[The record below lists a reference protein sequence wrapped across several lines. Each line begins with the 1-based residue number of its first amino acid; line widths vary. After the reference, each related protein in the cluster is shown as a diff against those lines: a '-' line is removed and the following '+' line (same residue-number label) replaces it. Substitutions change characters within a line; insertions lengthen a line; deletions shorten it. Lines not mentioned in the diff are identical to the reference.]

1 MEQSLGVSTD
11 SSNTSLNLDTS
22 VKDRNSDPSLE
33 TRLKGGVADLQL
45 NEEKRKSAKRKE
57 FIMAELLETERS
69 YVKVNIKDT
78 SSEYLLL
85 IISKSKKTII
95 RSHYYEVTC
104 IKKINTHENLLKGS
118 ISSKTL
124 PLILSFFPS
133 GLGVGLSQVL

>member
-78 SSEYLLL
+78 SSECLLL
-85 IISKSKKTII
+85 IISKSKKQLQEVII
-95 RSHYYEVTC
+95 F
-104 IKKINTHENLLKGS
+104 KS
-118 ISSKTL
+118 I
-124 PLILSFFPS
+124 
-133 GLGVGLSQVL
+133 V